1 MLNEKE
7 SSGELPK
14 GKEGVDRLKETLE
27 KAAPQELKIIPLPA
41 PLLAVSI

>member
-7 SSGELPK
+7 SSGELLK

-27 KAAPQELKIIPLPA
+27 EAAPPEP
-41 PLLAVSI
+41 SR